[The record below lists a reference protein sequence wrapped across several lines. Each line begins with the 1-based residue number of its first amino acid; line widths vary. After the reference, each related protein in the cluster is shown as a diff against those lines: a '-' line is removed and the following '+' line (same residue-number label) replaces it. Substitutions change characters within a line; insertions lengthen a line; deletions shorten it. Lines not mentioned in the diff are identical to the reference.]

1 VKYDSSGKNPGVTSE
16 TEGKATTRTERQRLR
31 TRRLLLDAGRTL
43 IAAKGV
49 AGLRIQ
55 DITEEADVALGS
67 FYNYFQS
74 KEELLEAVITE
85 SLSDLTS
92 AVITNVDDNTDPAE
106 VVALANLRVIRLA
119 YDEPDFARL
128 IVNIGHS
135 EALFGDAVHPYARIA
150 VERGIESG
158 RFVVGDIEVLL
169 TAVIGGA
176 YALIREILDGRH
188 GANAHRAFARHVL
201 ASLGLPPSEAEA
213 IVSAAAAQDQAEK
226 QLGLPLRGQ
235 RGGAA

>member
-1 VKYDSSGKNPGVTSE
+1 MNELSRVKIDSSGKNPDVKSDGD
-16 TEGKATTRTERQRLR
+16 GKATTRVERQRLR

-49 AGLRIQ
+49 SGLRIQ
-55 DITEEADVALGS
+55 EVTEEADVALGS

-74 KEELLEAVITE
+74 KEALLEAVITE

-92 AVITNVDDNTDPAE
+92 AIITNVDDDTDPAE
-106 VVALANLRVIRLA
+106 VVALANVRVIRLA

-158 RFVVGDIEVLL
+158 RFVVADIEVLL

-176 YALIREILDGRH
+176 FALIREILDGRH
-188 GANAHRAFARHVL
+188 GAHAHRAFARHVL
-201 ASLGLPPSEAEA
+201 ASLGLPPKEAET
-213 IVSAAAAQDQAEK
+213 IVRVAA
-226 QLGLPLRGQ
+226 GRGQ
-235 RGGAA
+235 RARAD

>member
-1 VKYDSSGKNPGVTSE
+1 MNIVSRVKCDSSGKNPGVEPDS
-16 TEGKATTRTERQRLR
+16 EGKTATRVERQRLR

-92 AVITNVDDNTDPAE
+92 AIVTSADDHTDPAE
-106 VVALANLRVIRLA
+106 LVALANLRVIRLA
-119 YDEPDFARL
+119 YEEPDFARL
-128 IVNIGHS
+128 VVNIAHS
-135 EALFGDAVHPYARIA
+135 EALFGAAVHPYARIA
-150 VERGIESG
+150 VELGIESG
-158 RFVVGDIEVLL
+158 RFIVGDIEVLL

-176 YALIREILDGRH
+176 FALIREILGGRH
-188 GANAHRAFARHVL
+188 GAHADQAFASHVL
-201 ASLGLPPSEAEA
+201 ASLGLPPAEAET
-213 IVSAAAAQDQAEK
+213 IVRAAAGREQEGK
-226 QLGLPLRGQ
+226 TN
-235 RGGAA
+235 

>member
-1 VKYDSSGKNPGVTSE
+1 MNMISRVKLNSFGNNPGVKSE
-16 TEGKATTRTERQRLR
+16 PEGKATTRVERQRLR

-49 AGLRIQ
+49 ASLRIQ

-74 KEELLEAVITE
+74 KEDLLEAVITE

-92 AVITNVDDNTDPAE
+92 AIITNVEDGTDPAE

-135 EALFGDAVHPYARIA
+135 EELFGDAVHNPARIA

-158 RFVVGDIEVLL
+158 RFVVADIEVLL

-176 YALIREILDGRH
+176 FALIRDILNGRH
-188 GANAHRAFARHVL
+188 GANAHHAFARHVL
-201 ASLGLPPSEAEA
+201 ASLGLPAREAEA
-213 IVSAAAAQDQAEK
+213 IVRAASDRE
-226 QLGLPLRGQ
+226 
-235 RGGAA
+235 

>member
-1 VKYDSSGKNPGVTSE
+1 MNEHSFGKNVDV
-16 TEGKATTRTERQRLR
+16 ATQVDNAASTRSERQRLR

-55 DITEEADVALGS
+55 EITEEADVALGS
-67 FYNYFQS
+67 FYNYFDS
-74 KEELLEAVITE
+74 KERFLEAVITE
-85 SLSDLTS
+85 SLSDL
-92 AVITNVDDNTDPAE
+92 AAAIITNIDDDTDPAE

-135 EALFGDAVHPYARIA
+135 EALFGDAVHRHARIA
-150 VERGIESG
+150 VERGIASG
-158 RFVVGDIEVLL
+158 RFVVADIEVLL

-176 YALIREILDGRH
+176 FALIREILDGRH
-188 GANAHRAFARHVL
+188 GTHAQEAFARHVL
-201 ASLGLPPSEAEA
+201 ASLGLPPNEAES
-213 IVSAAAAQDQAEK
+213 IVRKAGEIAE
-226 QLGLPLRGQ
+226 RSVRAGQ
-235 RGGAA
+235 TE

>member
-1 VKYDSSGKNPGVTSE
+1 MNEDSFGMNHLVETHVDNRASTRSE
-16 TEGKATTRTERQRLR
+16 RTRLR
-31 TRRLLLDAGRTL
+31 TRRQLLDAGRTL

-55 DITEEADVALGS
+55 EITEEADVALGS
-67 FYNYFQS
+67 FYNYFDS
-74 KEELLEAVITE
+74 KEQFLEAVITE
-85 SLSDLTS
+85 SLSDLAS
-92 AVITNVDDNTDPAE
+92 AIITNIDDDTDPAE

-135 EALFGDAVHPYARIA
+135 EALFGDAVHPHARVA

-158 RFVVGDIEVLL
+158 RFVVADVEVLL

-176 YALIREILDGRH
+176 FALIRQILDGNH
-188 GANAHRAFARHVL
+188 GPNAHVAFARHVL
-201 ASLGLPPSEAEA
+201 ASLGLPPDEAEA
-213 IVSAAAAQDQAEK
+213 VTRAAAAAA
-226 QLGLPLRGQ
+226 LGKSHGIV
-235 RGGAA
+235 

>member
-1 VKYDSSGKNPGVTSE
+1 MKGDSFGKNPGVESDA
-16 TEGKATTRTERQRLR
+16 EGRPATRVERQRLR

-67 FYNYFQS
+67 FYNYFES

-92 AVITNVDDNTDPAE
+92 AIITNVDANTDPAE
-106 VVALANLRVIRLA
+106 VVALANLRVVRLA

-135 EALFGDAVHPYARIA
+135 EVLFGDAVHPYARIA
-150 VERGIESG
+150 VQRGIESG
-158 RFVVGDIEVLL
+158 RFVVADIEVLL

-176 YALIREILDGRH
+176 FALIREILDGRH
-188 GANAHRAFARHVL
+188 GANAHQAFARHVL
-201 ASLGLPPSEAEA
+201 ASLGLPAQEAET
-213 IVSAAAAQDQAEK
+213 IVRAAVSREHGGAPA
-226 QLGLPLRGQ
+226 PLRS
-235 RGGAA
+235 

>member
-1 VKYDSSGKNPGVTSE
+1 MNKHSSGKNPGVESE
-16 TEGKATTRTERQRLR
+16 AEGKATTRADRARLR
-31 TRRLLLDAGRTL
+31 TRRSLLDAGRML
-43 IAAKGV
+43 IAAKGL

-55 DITEEADVALGS
+55 DITEQADVALGS

-92 AVITNVDDNTDPAE
+92 AIITNVDDDTDPAE

-135 EALFGDAVHPYARIA
+135 EALFGDAVQPYARIA
-150 VERGIESG
+150 VERGIQSG
-158 RFVVGDIEVLL
+158 RFVVADIEVLL

-176 YALIREILDGRH
+176 FALIREILGGRH
-188 GANAHRAFARHVL
+188 GANAHQAFAQHVL
-201 ASLGLPPSEAEA
+201 ASLGLPPQDAEA
-213 IVSAAAAQDQAEK
+213 VVRAAVGQEHGGATA
-226 QLGLPLRGQ
+226 PLRG
-235 RGGAA
+235 